1 MKERLGR
8 GSSAS
13 WWLRIAASSI
23 LLVGAAAAVACSDH
37 DDKKDTGGG
46 STPAATAA
54 PATPAASADEKAVQQ
69 AFLGAIERW
78 NAKDADGFFANFT
91 DEGLVDSFGEGEGTA
106 ADVKSQAAAFVG
118 SQEIGSPTF
127 LGTSVAGDTAT
138 LDVVFSF
145 GAVFTH
151 SKFSL
156 VKVGDRW
163 KQNKEDSN
171 LPVPVPTGTTLV
183 HVDAIEFAFGV
194 DTSEIKGKFAFE
206 FANIGKQHH
215 EFGLARIQ
223 ADANID
229 ELLKLA
235 AASPDGAPPEGA
247 EFIAGTDA
255 DPGNTTSIVFAKA
268 LDPGRYIMVCFVPDE
283 TEGENGTPHALKGMY
298 KEFTIK

>member
-1 MKERLGR
+1 MEQRRPGR
-8 GSSAS
+8 AAL
-13 WWLRIAASSI
+13 WLAACGV
-23 LLVGAAAAVACSDH
+23 LLIGAATAVACG
-37 DDKKDTGGG
+37 DDKKDAGGAAP
-46 STPAATAA
+46 PAATKAA
-54 PATPAASADEKAVQQ
+54 ATPALSADEKAVQQ

-78 NAKDADGFFANFT
+78 NAKDVDGFFANFT

-106 ADVKSQAAAFVG
+106 ADVKSQAAGFVG
-118 SQEIGSPTF
+118 SEEIGNPTF

-156 VKVGDRW
+156 VKVGNRW

-183 HVDAIEFAFGV
+183 HVDAIEFSFGV
-194 DTSEIKGKFAFE
+194 DTSKIKGKFAFE

-215 EFGLARIQ
+215 EFGLARIE

-229 ELLKLA
+229 DLLKLA

-247 EFIAGTDA
+247 EFIAGTDG
-255 DPGNTTSIVFAKA
+255 DPGDTTNIVFAKA
-268 LDPGRYIMVCFVPDE
+268 LEPGRYIMVCMVPDE
-283 TEGENGTPHALKGMY
+283 TEGENGTPHAFKGMV